1 MKQMTH
7 PWRAASSAVF
17 VGLAVVLT
25 QGLATSADAVAAPAP
40 ELALSYAQKTV
51 DFLPLLM
58 AEDAGYFKKQNLD
71 VTVRYLPAQ
80 EGIPALITDQVQGA
94 GIGGADVVSA
104 EAQGAKLKLVLTLTP
119 VYPFQFWAQPKYAS
133 AIKLKGQRVAITS
146 TTGSLYAGTLL
157 ALKALGLKTTDVSIT
172 PMGAVTS
179 VNSALLAG
187 SVAAAASHPPVTY
200 KFKQAGLVDLVDLAK
215 EHLPSVSAG
224 LWFPDSYIKA
234 HPDVVQAVV
243 DAVLQ
248 TLKREKSDPTFV
260 ESEITK
266 HLNVKDKAELDF
278 TYDFYIKEVL
288 TPGPMPQVDE
298 IQDNIDAIAAK
309 NPKVKDLDAA
319 DMIDQSFVKNA
330 ENHGTMN

>member
-1 MKQMTH
+1 MKQVTH
-7 PWRAASSAVF
+7 HPRPSRIALCL
-17 VGLAVVLT
+17 GLAFVFAQGFSPRTAIAAEPTKLT
-25 QGLATSADAVAAPAP
+25 V
-40 ELALSYAQKTV
+40 SYAQKTV

-58 AEDAGYFKKQNLD
+58 AEDAGYFKQHNLD
-71 VTVRYLPAQ
+71 ITVRYLPAQ
-80 EGIPALITDQVQGA
+80 EGIPALITDQVQAA

-104 EAQGAKLKLVLTLTP
+104 AAQGAKLKLVLTLTP

-133 AIKLKGQRVAITS
+133 AAKLKGQRVAITS

-157 ALKALGLKTTDVSIT
+157 ALKALHLKTTDVSIT
-172 PMGAVTS
+172 PMGAVTN

-200 KFKQAGLVDLVDLAK
+200 KFKQAGLLDLVDLAK

-224 LWFPDSYIKA
+224 IWFPDSYIKA

-248 TLKREKSDPTFV
+248 TLNREKTDRAFV

-266 HLNVKDKAELDF
+266 HLNVNNNAELDF
-278 TYDFYIKEVL
+278 TYEFYTKEVL
-288 TPGPMPQVDE
+288 TPGAMPQAAEV
-298 IQDNIDAIAAK
+298 QANIDALSAK
-309 NPKVKDLDAA
+309 NPRVRTLNAA
-319 DMIDQSFVKNA
+319 DMIDPSFINKA
-330 ENHGTMN
+330 EKGGMVTH